1 MSSLASQVMDLI
13 ASGSSFPIVQSPGTP
28 TPVKDAPA
36 SAPVPSTTA
45 AVAAAPLSGAALA
58 TAITNQWAT
67 PANIALIIQI
77 ILGVNYG
84 LTLFYGVNTSL
95 IALLET
101 VVTIYFLYVTI
112 MTLL

>member
-13 ASGSSFPIVQSPGTP
+13 ASGSSFPIVQAPATP
-28 TPVKDAPA
+28 TAVKADPV
-36 SAPVPSTTA
+36 APVPSTTA

-67 PANIALIIQI
+67 PANIAQIIQI